1 MSKIVVRHRRG
12 LVVGGVVLAVAQIVA
27 APIAPVPVFV
37 ACAAIGIPLL
47 VVAMVDGWRHNRRPP
62 AAFEIDEQD
71 RSFRTPRLANGVL
84 MMLAALQLFVFA
96 AGFTVWSAA
105 HGDVFWTGVAAILLL
120 GWLLATNA
128 PLAWRGHGLTLR
140 PDGIHADKSSG
151 ALVIPWD
158 ALVAERPG
166 RGDERW
172 KIKLGY
178 ARPDLVTSTGWVQ
191 ARDEVTIEGTDDEFV
206 LSAIHTYAA
215 EPGRRHA
222 IGTVAEHDLLVAGR
236 PATPPRTAEPATP
249 GQTVARTIGGLALF
263 LGALALEMALHD
275 RYHYVAMAM
284 TFPSAAGLGLLIR
297 AFTGH
302 RAARRQTRMR
312 AQQ

>member
-1 MSKIVVRHRRG
+1 MSKIVVRRRRG
-12 LVVGGVVLAVAQIVA
+12 LIAGGVVLAVAQIVA
-27 APIAPVPVFV
+27 APVAPVPVFV
-37 ACAAIGIPLL
+37 ACAAICISLL
-47 VVAMVDGWRHNRRPP
+47 VVAIADGWRHNRRPP

-84 MMLAALQLFVFA
+84 LMLAALQLLAAFA
-96 AGFTVWSAA
+96 GATTWSAA
-105 HGDVFWTGVAAILLL
+105 HGDFFWTGAAGTL
-120 GWLLATNA
+120 GMGALLATNA
-128 PLAWRGHGLTLR
+128 QAAWRGHGLTLR
-140 PDGIHADKSSG
+140 PDGIQADKQAGS
-151 ALVIPWD
+151 LVIPWD

-178 ARPDLVTSTGWVQ
+178 ARPDLVTSTGWVRT
-191 ARDEVTIEGTDDEFV
+191 RDEVTIEGTDEEFV
-206 LSAIHTYAA
+206 LSAIHTYAT

-222 IGTVAEHDLLVAGR
+222 IGTVAEHDLLVADR
-236 PATPPRTAEPATP
+236 PATPPRKAEPATP
-249 GQTVARTIGGLALF
+249 GRTVARTIGGLALF
-263 LGALALEMALHD
+263 LGAVALQTALDD

-284 TFPSAAGLGLLIR
+284 VFPGAAGLGLLGR
-297 AFTGH
+297 AFTGF